1 MVPNSNR
8 IGEMLSL
15 HPSLN
20 PAVASA
26 AELFTDGQVTDA
38 ILRGVASMRGLPLLI
53 EAGAAPDRAE
63 ILAQAEAAMGGALAN
78 LHICRRLFV
87 AACKR
92 LGAANRLPADQRR
105 AAQGKALGALNRA
118 RAELVRAERREAA
131 ARAALL
137 ALAS

>member
-1 MVPNSNR
+1 
-8 IGEMLSL
+8 MLSI
-15 HPSLN
+15 HPNLN

-53 EAGAAPDRAE
+53 EADAAPAVADLRDAAEREIIGAA
-63 ILAQAEAAMGGALAN
+63 AN

-92 LGAANRLPADQRR
+92 LGMANRLPADQRR

-131 ARAALL
+131 ARAALASL
-137 ALAS
+137 AH

>member
-1 MVPNSNR
+1 
-8 IGEMLSL
+8 MLHS
-15 HPSLN
+15 HPLLN
-20 PAVASA
+20 PAVASS

-53 EAGAAPDRAE
+53 EADAAPAVADLRDAAEREIIGAA
-63 ILAQAEAAMGGALAN
+63 AN
-78 LHICRRLFV
+78 LHITRRLFV

-92 LGAANRLPADQRR
+92 LGMANQRPASERRTAQAAAMRGMN
-105 AAQGKALGALNRA
+105 KA